1 MVAVAT
7 VSVDVDTNEHV
18 DTNLC
23 YRAMGGGGRIIE
35 RLVRKRYSDML
46 AQ

>member
-7 VSVDVDTNEHV
+7 FSVDVDTNEHV
-18 DTNLC
+18 DTNVC
-23 YRAMGGGGRIIE
+23 YRAMGGRIIE
-35 RLVRKRYSDML
+35 RLVRKRSSDML